1 MNIYFLIVQNFNKVL
16 YLYRYERLLRRAKTE
31 DLSEVSGIGC
41 LYQSGVDRFGRPVIV
56 FVGKW
61 FRFKEIN
68 LDKVKDKLILFV
80 WCEYFFICDVVLL
93 IHVYVVCVLQVSDD
107 KIKLTL
113 MYDYYMD
120 NIKKYIYLKIISV
133 NDVSRL

>member
-1 MNIYFLIVQNFNKVL
+1 MNIYFLIGLNFNKVL
-16 YLYRYERLLRRAKTE
+16 YLMYLYRYERLLRRAKTE

-68 LDKVKDKLILFV
+68 LDKVKDKLLLFV
-80 WCEYFFICDVVLL
+80 CEIFFICDIGFLL
-93 IHVYVVCVLQVSDD
+93 IHLHIVRVLHFPDD
-107 KIKLTL
+107 KMKLTL
-113 MYDYYMD
+113 MYDYYMES
-120 NIKKYIYLKIISV
+120 IHKKNMSENNLS
-133 NDVSRL
+133 